1 MAGTSKSIV
10 GRLPEEGLL
19 SLCDMATLSV
29 VVSVRNGS
37 KMTRGLLVDFLLLY
51 PRKGDLWR
59 ETFEKELCKSI
70 VSQTNENWTLAAGKG
85 FKTAKDLSD
94 RVS

>member
-29 VVSVRNGS
+29 FVSVRNGS
-37 KMTRGLLVDFLLLY
+37 KMTRSLLVDFLLLY
-51 PRKGDLWR
+51 PRKGDL
-59 ETFEKELCKSI
+59 
-70 VSQTNENWTLAAGKG
+70 
-85 FKTAKDLSD
+85 
-94 RVS
+94 